1 MDEAVLT
8 IQEAAN
14 KIVSVSSQM
23 EGFEGKQNEL
33 LASVKVLTEC
43 VTDMEHGTR
52 DPVLARNKHSVALY
66 DRVSLCSRVMGG
78 GGGLCGCY
86 AVNLTYAET
95 MTNNYVFVRW
105 WDSAFYLSLFL

>member
-1 MDEAVLT
+1 MADQNLDEAVLT

-43 VTDMEHGTR
+43 VTNMEHGTR
-52 DPVLARNKHSVALY
+52 DPVPARNKHSVALY

-78 GGGLCGCY
+78 LCGCY
-86 AVNLTYAET
+86 TVNLTYAEKK
-95 MTNNYVFVRW
+95 
-105 WDSAFYLSLFL
+105 